1 VVAVVFQNDFYLEM
15 HQNNFFLK
23 LFLTSAHQN
32 NLKIPKKIN
41 LKQIKNFQFF
51 SKVFLKCQNKRGI
64 FSSKCY
70 FERDNTYNYICIRI
84 WDNISKHLCKE
95 NIEKILEMKTG

>member
-64 FSSKCY
+64 FPLNVILKETTPTITSVLE
-70 FERDNTYNYICIRI
+70 FGIILV
-84 WDNISKHLCKE
+84 NIFAR
-95 NIEKILEMKTG
+95 KI